1 MFLFFFPSSRFL
13 IIFCL
18 SFFGN
23 GSGGGGSGDGFVAR
37 MFLLDYV
44 DGGNHRGV
52 LGYVIGLNFGVG
64 D

>member
-1 MFLFFFPSSRFL
+1 MFFFF
-13 IIFCL
+13 F
-18 SFFGN
+18 SFFPFLN
-23 GSGGGGSGDGFVAR
+23 YFLSSFFGSGGGGFVAR

-52 LGYVIGLNFGVG
+52 RYVIGLNFGVG